1 MPTLSDKLKSL
12 GVKVGAKDIQSS
24 RPNDNHSIET
34 VVPGRYLTTPAG
46 EAYVVES
53 LYVSDYRHGDLKLH
67 GLAPLDLVAE
77 WVGDHNIRQIQ
88 SDEFVYL
95 DIETT
100 GLTGGTGTYAFLI
113 GVGRFIG
120 EDFHLAQFFMR
131 DPLQEPA
138 QLLALEEFISPC
150 NSVVTYN
157 GKAFD
162 VPILTTRYITQGW
175 TSPFAS
181 FSHID
186 LLPLSRKL
194 WRERMPSRTLGNV
207 ETFILGARRTEED
220 VPGWMIPELFFDYLR
235 SGDAR
240 PLKKVFYHNVMDVLA
255 ITALLNHIS
264 HLLFD
269 PMDPAQIQGV
279 DLIGMGRLYEDLGYT
294 EQAEE
299 YYHKSL
305 DHVLPEDAM
314 WETVKRLSY
323 IKKRRG
329 DNSGAINLWKQAA
342 DKTYIYAHVELA
354 KYYEHQARD
363 IENALFWTHRAL
375 EIINSP
381 GISPSI
387 HLEWKYDLEHRRE
400 RLMNKQALISRR

>member
-1 MPTLSDKLKSL
+1 VPTLSDKLKSL

-24 RPNDNHSIET
+24 RPKDNHSIET
-34 VVPGRYLTTPAG
+34 VVPGRYQTTPAG
-46 EAYVVES
+46 ETYVVES
-53 LYVSDYRHGDLKLH
+53 VYVSDYRHGDLKLH
-67 GLAPLDLVAE
+67 GLAPLDIVAE
-77 WVGDHNIRQIQ
+77 WVGDHHIRQIQ
-88 SDEFVYL
+88 SDEFLYL

-131 DPLQEPA
+131 DPLEEPA
-138 QLLALEEFISPC
+138 HLLALEEFISPC
-150 NSVVTYN
+150 NTVVTYN

-162 VPILTTRYITQGW
+162 IPILTTRYITQGW

-240 PLKKVFYHNVMDVLA
+240 PLKNVFYHNVMDVLA

-269 PMDPAQIQGV
+269 PMDVAQVQGV
-279 DLIGMGRLYEDLGYT
+279 DLIGMGRLYEDIGYT
-294 EQAEE
+294 DQAED

-305 DHVLPEDAM
+305 DHELPEEAM

-329 DNSGAINLWKQAA
+329 DNSGAINLWKLAA
-342 DKTYIYAHVELA
+342 SKTYIYAHVELA

-363 IENALFWTHRAL
+363 LENALYWTQRAI

-381 GISPSI
+381 EILPST
-387 HLEWKYDLEHRRE
+387 HFEWKYDLEHRRE
-400 RLMNKQALISRR
+400 RLMNKQANKP

>member
-24 RPNDNHSIET
+24 RPKDNHSIET
-34 VVPGRYLTTPAG
+34 VVPGRYQTTPAG
-46 EAYVVES
+46 ETYVVES
-53 LYVSDYRHGDLKLH
+53 VYVSDYRHGDLKLH
-67 GLAPLDLVAE
+67 GLAPLDIVAE
-77 WVGDHNIRQIQ
+77 WVGDHHIRQIQ
-88 SDEFVYL
+88 SDEFLYL

-162 VPILTTRYITQGW
+162 IPILTTRYITQGW

-269 PMDPAQIQGV
+269 PMDPDQIQGV
-279 DLIGMGRLYEDLGYT
+279 DLIGMGRLYEDIGYT
-294 EQAEE
+294 DQAED

-305 DHVLPEDAM
+305 DHELPEEAM

-329 DNSGAINLWKQAA
+329 DNSGAINLWKLAA
-342 DKTYIYAHVELA
+342 SKTYIYAHVELA

-363 IENALFWTHRAL
+363 LENALYWTQRAI

-381 GISPSI
+381 EILPST
-387 HLEWKYDLEHRRE
+387 HFEWKYDLEHRRE
-400 RLMNKQALISRR
+400 RLMNKQANKP